1 MEGRHSGARLHRQV
15 QRLQATALKSLLRY
29 FVVGACAASVDMLFF
44 LIFSTALGFH
54 YLVVGAVGFI
64 VATLVNYILCIRW
77 IFESGRRFGRRAEI
91 ASVYAVSTVG
101 LALHMLVLWLGV
113 TSFRLAEPL
122 AKVVAIGLV
131 FFWNYAARR
140 YYVFQPRG

>member
-1 MEGRHSGARLHRQV
+1 MV
-15 QRLQATALKSLLRY
+15 
-29 FVVGACAASVDMLFF
+29 FF
-44 LIFSTALGFH
+44 LIFSTALGFN
-54 YLVVGAVGFI
+54 YLVVGALGFI

-91 ASVYAVSTVG
+91 ASVYAVSTIG
-101 LALHMLVLWLGV
+101 LALHMLLLWLGV
-113 TSFRLAEPL
+113 ARLGLAEPL

-140 YYVFQPRG
+140 YYVFHARS